1 VKEVRLAHCPL
12 RSGPC
17 APWPWRGLT
26 CAGLGV
32 QAQVAEELGIPVKL
46 QRYWVWAKR
55 QNKTTRPNRPLS
67 AAEEAQTVQQLK
79 DSHMK
84 SPLTEL
90 RLFLEAPILREVS
103 GRPEGRGGEDDWS
116 GSGTRRLHTAFALQ
130 RSSYQGSKARSC
142 ASLGWL
148 PLSTDSYC

>member
-1 VKEVRLAHCPL
+1 MSATLQ
-12 RSGPC
+12 SGPC
-17 APWPWRGLT
+17 AAWPWPGLT
-26 CAGLGV
+26 CAGRCV

-103 GRPEGRGGEDDWS
+103 GHPEGRGG
-116 GSGTRRLHTAFALQ
+116 GGRLKWEGNTAAAYSVCILFQ
-130 RSSYQGSKARSC
+130 
-142 ASLGWL
+142 
-148 PLSTDSYC
+148 